1 MDRLIRVR
9 IRFAILQEVENHMVN
24 QSKSKSARVRNVG
37 TKPAS
42 EEPQI
47 TAAKVMVI
55 DDEPINAKIAR
66 TYMSTYG
73 FSRFISIT
81 NPLEALESAMK
92 ERPGIIL
99 LDRMMPEMD
108 GVELLKQFRET
119 KELSHTPI
127 IVLTAMDSRSAKQD
141 AFDAGATDFL
151 SKPFDPYDLILRV
164 RNALIAKAHLDS
176 VHSQANAMR
185 REIIRLR
192 RVLEEAGVSAKR

>member
-1 MDRLIRVR
+1 MNEESKLSQDPGRNQGNSLSSGEERR
-9 IRFAILQEVENHMVN
+9 IT
-24 QSKSKSARVRNVG
+24 S
-37 TKPAS
+37 
-42 EEPQI
+42 
-47 TAAKVMVI
+47 AKVMVI

-66 TYMSTYG
+66 AYLSAYG
-73 FSRFISIT
+73 FSRFVSVT
-81 NPLEALESAMK
+81 NPLEALEVAQK

-108 GVELLKQFRET
+108 GVEVLRQFRQIR
-119 KELSHTPI
+119 ELAHTPV
-127 IVLTAMDSRSAKQD
+127 IVLTAMGSRSAKQD

-176 VHSQANAMR
+176 VYRQANLMR

-192 RVLEEAGVSAKR
+192 AVLEEAGITA